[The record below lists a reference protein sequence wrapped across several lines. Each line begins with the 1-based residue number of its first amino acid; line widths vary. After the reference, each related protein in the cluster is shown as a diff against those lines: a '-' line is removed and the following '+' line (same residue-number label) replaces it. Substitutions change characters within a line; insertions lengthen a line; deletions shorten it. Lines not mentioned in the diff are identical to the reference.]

1 MYMKLFG
8 DIKVVTFL
16 VFFFFS
22 EQTTQ
27 MTEPV

>member
-16 VFFFFS
+16 FFFFS